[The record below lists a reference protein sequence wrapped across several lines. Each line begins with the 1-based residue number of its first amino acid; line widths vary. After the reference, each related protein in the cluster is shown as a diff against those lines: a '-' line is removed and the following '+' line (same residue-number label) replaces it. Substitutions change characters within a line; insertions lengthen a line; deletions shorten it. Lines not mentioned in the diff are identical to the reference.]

1 MSYLNASPSKLL
13 LENIGL
19 FSSLNMNKDVLDLAC
34 GCGRN
39 GLFLLENE
47 IPVVFADKDKAA
59 LAGIS
64 NKIGVNVRARHKVWR
79 IDLEKDTE
87 SPLGGESYSA
97 VLVFNYLHRPLLPGI
112 QAAISKAG
120 LIFYETFTNQQPN
133 FGRPRNPNFLLN
145 ENELLRKF
153 EGWEIIN
160 YFEGIKSNPQRAVA
174 SLIARKP

>member
-1 MSYLNASPSKLL
+1 MPYLNASPSKLL
-13 LENIGL
+13 LENIRL
-19 FSSLNMNKDVLDLAC
+19 FNSLDIDKDVLDLAC

-39 GLFLLENE
+39 GLFLVENK

-64 NKIGVNVRARHKVWR
+64 NKIGLNAGVRHKFWR
-79 IDLEKDTE
+79 IDLENGNE
-87 SPLGGESYSA
+87 NPLGSESFSA
-97 VLVFNYLHRPLLPGI
+97 VMVFNYLHRPLFPI
-112 QAAISKAG
+112 IKSAISKAG
-120 LIFYETFTNQQPN
+120 LIFYETFTDQQPN

-160 YFEGIKSNPQRAVA
+160 YFEGIKLDPDRAVA